1 VTGVKDGRRYDR
13 PVSDLPPPNTASPV
27 PPPWPQ
33 AARRQWPIFTLLIVA
48 LLVTL
53 GIAIA
58 GWFRPAPYKPPPAT
72 KYTEQQVAAAKTK
85 VCGAYHEVRQ
95 ALAVAGAR
103 SGGSDATATLAVAT
117 SSRQALDVG
126 SRYLLTKL
134 AEEPATSSNLYVAVR
149 KLAQIYQELTIR
161 YLADANDAEIEQLR
175 RSADEPTTTIDGL
188 CG

>member
-1 VTGVKDGRRYDR
+1 VNDGRRYDR
-13 PVSDLPPPNTASPV
+13 PVSDLFPPHTAAPV
-27 PPPWPQ
+27 PPPWPPP
-33 AARRQWPIFTLLIVA
+33 ARRQWPVFTLLVVA

-58 GWFRPAPYKPPPAT
+58 GWFRPAPYKPPAAP
-72 KYTEQQVAAAKTK
+72 KYTDQQVAEAKAK

-103 SGGSDATATLAVAT
+103 SGGSDPTATLAVAT

-134 AEEPATSSNLYVAVR
+134 GGEPATSANLAVAVQ
-149 KLAQIYQELTIR
+149 KLAEIYQELTIR
-161 YLADANDAEIEQLR
+161 YLADASDAEIEQLR